1 MTDALTPISI
11 MNISDFL
18 IAQAEEQVRNAGL
31 RIADQQAVVES
42 LERRGYRDLT
52 AHARALLAAFER
64 FHKVMLRRLEVAR
77 RLAERRRSPTGR
89 FGDVAH
95 ADCRAD
101 VRATP
106 ICKSFTDDRICVC
119 THRSCTAGRPDSRQR
134 APASCA
140 GD

>member
-42 LERRGYRDLT
+42 LERRGYGDLT

-64 FHKVMLRRLEVAR
+64 FHKII
-77 RLAERRRSPTGR
+77 AEHRSTSLKRIDLGS
-89 FGDVAH
+89 
-95 ADCRAD
+95 CRA
-101 VRATP
+101 P
-106 ICKSFTDDRICVC
+106 DR
-119 THRSCTAGRPDSRQR
+119 
-134 APASCA
+134 
-140 GD
+140 